1 MFQGI
6 QRPWHR
12 VRMLELI
19 GVIEFF
25 DFVLGGGYCAPTWI
39 LRHLDR
45 PKSSSEQDQHFI
57 PCEIYR

>member
-39 LRHLDR
+39 LRHLDG
-45 PKSSSEQDQHFI
+45 PKSS
-57 PCEIYR
+57 